1 MKNIFSRYVSQFDWT
16 KIMDE
21 LVSKLI
27 SLAIL
32 FILFLLAKKLLRS
45 LVKRILNPSLNYVG
59 QDEARKNT
67 ILRLVESLLN
77 Y

>member
-32 FILFLLAKKLLRS
+32 FVLFFLAK
-45 LVKRILNPSLNYVG
+45 N
-59 QDEARKNT
+59 
-67 ILRLVESLLN
+67 
-77 Y
+77 

>member
-16 KIMDE
+16 KIMDD

-32 FILFLLAKKLLRS
+32 FVLFLPFICTSPLLTTH
-45 LVKRILNPSLNYVG
+45 K
-59 QDEARKNT
+59 
-67 ILRLVESLLN
+67 
-77 Y
+77 